1 MQTYRSN
8 TYVPKLVQMTKSLA
22 GKNSFQS
29 SCTDE
34 AGRLLAVL
42 AGQIKQGKILEIGTG
57 LGVGS
62 SWILSAIAPSVN
74 FISIDS
80 DSNKIEKV
88 RKTINHPQAE
98 FVKGDWKEVISIGPF
113 QLIFADAAIVK
124 TVEGE
129 QLFDILDIGGLLFM
143 DDFTPEEHWP
153 DEWRGRPDQVREF
166 WLNHENLASTEVY
179 LTPKS
184 SAILATRIR

>member
-1 MQTYRSN
+1 VQTYRSN
-8 TYVPKLVQMTKSLA
+8 TYVPELVQMTKSLTE
-22 GKNSFQS
+22 KNSFQS

-34 AGRLLAVL
+34 VGRLLAVL
-42 AGQIKQGKILEIGTG
+42 SGQIKQGKILEIGTG

-62 SWILSAIAPSVN
+62 SWILSAISPSVN

-98 FVKGDWKEVISIGPF
+98 FVKGDWKEVIIMGPF
-113 QLIFADAAIVK
+113 QFVFADAAIVK

-129 QLFDILDIGGLLFM
+129 QLYDILDIGGLLFM

-166 WLNHENLASTEVY
+166 WLNHENLASREVY